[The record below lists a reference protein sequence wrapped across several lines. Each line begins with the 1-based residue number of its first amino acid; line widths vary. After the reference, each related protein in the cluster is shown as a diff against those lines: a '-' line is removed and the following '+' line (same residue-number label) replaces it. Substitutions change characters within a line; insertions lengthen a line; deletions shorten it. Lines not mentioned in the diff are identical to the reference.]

1 MFKSISQYIKFTT
14 SKETLKGFF
23 SQKCGN
29 FLPCPVAISVHLHYC
44 RDFIF
49 FFSKKNL
56 ADICRIII
64 HTFFS
69 FCYFCGSEKK
79 GNKPRTVLHF
89 IFLLAKKKSLI
100 LPFHEVQ
107 ILVLLSAYSWSSTV
121 LCSLQPPP
129 PPPHQSHFRFSNKGV
144 CVRPGGRKEGGVAR
158 SSKAEVAKKRKSETY
173 VVVLLFFFIKVF
185 YSCCYTL
192 KVGQSNTQQILAPK
206 WQPWLE
212 GWVGCNLIFH
222 PWGAAGGGFFL
233 RSEKQEVK

>member
-89 IFLLAKKKSLI
+89 IFLLAQKNNPWSCHFTKCRFLYFFLLTLEVPLYSALCNPPLL
-100 LPFHEVQ
+100 LPIKVTFV
-107 ILVLLSAYSWSSTV
+107 SATKEFVWDQV
-121 LCSLQPPP
+121 E
-129 PPPHQSHFRFSNKGV
+129 
-144 CVRPGGRKEGGVAR
+144 GRKEGLPDL
-158 SSKAEVAKKRKSETY
+158 AK
-173 VVVLLFFFIKVF
+173 
-185 YSCCYTL
+185 L
-192 KVGQSNTQQILAPK
+192 K
-206 WQPWLE
+206 
-212 GWVGCNLIFH
+212 
-222 PWGAAGGGFFL
+222 
-233 RSEKQEVK
+233 